1 MKHFNKTTKNM
12 TLTQKFDYIKQH
24 FTYNGRIGNNIKL
37 YNLPL
42 QREQRDR
49 AFEIICDENLCNEL
63 WWYYLDSYFND
74 FKRSHSDCYEIYTDG
89 RSGGYFVLWSKT
101 NQIVNGD
108 MAYAETYKEFV
119 NELKNTY
126 SWTYTDAQKEARQEI
141 EDTFDL
147 IVDFDNTCDDMLNE
161 FIYVLDCVDI
171 KTKTY
176 TKEYTCKT
184 FGDNED

>member
-1 MKHFNKTTKNM
+1 MKYFNKTTKNM

-24 FTYNGRIGNNIKL
+24 FTYEGRIGNNIKL
-37 YNLPL
+37 YKLPL
-42 QREQRDR
+42 TIEQRNR
-49 AFEIICDENLCNEL
+49 AFEIICDENLYEEL
-63 WWYYLDSYFND
+63 WGYYLDSYFND
-74 FKRSHSDCYEIYTDG
+74 FKRTHADCYEIYTDG

-101 NQIVNGD
+101 NQIIDEYMEQTITYRDYVATLHNAYGD
-108 MAYAETYKEFV
+108 SYI
-119 NELKNTY
+119 
-126 SWTYTDAQKEARQEI
+126 DAQKEARQEI